1 MRMGPKPSR
10 CRRGGLFA
18 RKAMM
23 KDKGNRNGFSMIEV
37 LVASSILIVIVMML
51 AMLFQQTSV
60 AWRTG
65 LIRSRG
71 YAQLRSYVGTI
82 QRDATAA
89 IDARNLP
96 AKLLESNGKQSFTSG
111 KISFYTLSGDE
122 NERSLNYITHD
133 LSGTREHKVLALDGN
148 GKWDTVSSSDVLK
161 FLSDSNSDDPDIDPK
176 NFKFMWGPDD
186 AGLSDEFPLCIRVDA
201 QVTQKGKLYQVGA
214 ASAGPDKIWGTKDDI
229 RTWVE

>member
-10 CRRGGLFA
+10 CRRGGVFA

-161 FLSDSNSDDPDIDPK
+161 FLSDSNSDDPDINPLRFEFKWEK
-176 NFKFMWGPDD
+176 NGSY
-186 AGLSDEFPLCIRVDA
+186 SDELPLYIKVDA

>member
-1 MRMGPKPSR
+1 
-10 CRRGGLFA
+10 
-18 RKAMM
+18 MM

-122 NERSLNYITHD
+122 NDRSLNYITHD

-161 FLSDSNSDDPDIDPK
+161 FLSDSNSDDPDINPLRFEFKWEK
-176 NFKFMWGPDD
+176 NGSY
-186 AGLSDEFPLCIRVDA
+186 SDELPLYIKVDA

>member
-1 MRMGPKPSR
+1 MRMAPNPSR
-10 CRRGGLFA
+10 SQRGGVFA

-23 KDKGNRNGFSMIEV
+23 KDKGNRSGFSMIEV

-65 LIRSRG
+65 LIRARG

-122 NERSLNYITHD
+122 NKRSLNFITHD

-161 FLSDSNSDDPDIDPK
+161 FLSDSNSDDPDINPLRFE
-176 NFKFMWGPDD
+176 FKWEKSGSY
-186 AGLSDEFPLCIRVDA
+186 SDELPLYIKVDA

-214 ASAGPDKIWGTKDDI
+214 ASAGPDKVWGTKDDI